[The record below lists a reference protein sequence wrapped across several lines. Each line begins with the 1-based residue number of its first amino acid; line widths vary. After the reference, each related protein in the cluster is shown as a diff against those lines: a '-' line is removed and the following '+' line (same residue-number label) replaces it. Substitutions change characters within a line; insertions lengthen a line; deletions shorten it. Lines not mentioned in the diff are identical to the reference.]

1 VRECDGG
8 VQPPDEL
15 LIAIRARAGIAEG
28 VVGGSQGLV
37 VPFEQGVDQAEC
49 HGLEAGRLRVEPRDP
64 RHQGVCPGYGGHSH
78 SHILARVVNYLS
90 SVSQDYADLFCELFD
105 QLDAAQLHAEGV
117 AWMRDAEVAATAAGV
132 GQAALDGEHVAAPDH
147 GHQTFAVLAGLDA
160 ALTHAN
166 PLLGGPPP
174 PALTEYALRY
184 AESGR
189 FDSGALP
196 GALLPRFA
204 RPGRRGQLPDHPV
217 EAFGAVVRVDAAG
230 WDACDHATLPVRS
243 RLTRQEREAGLRVAA
258 APMIREP
265 DELEW
270 EVEERS
276 GLRFYR
282 IHPADREPTRARVEK
297 VIAKWDEHDVAI
309 GIAPELC
316 LSRPLLERWQA
327 ALRERPGAG
336 TSRLRLV
343 VAGSGN
349 VEGSSPPANVA
360 VLLDARTGE
369 VLVRQRKVHPFNF
382 SREDLELWGLADR
395 LTAPIDEDLHRGRR
409 VCVVE
414 AGGVRL
420 AILVCEDLA
429 RLHAFAAALHA
440 HGVSLLLVPV
450 FARPTKDRRW
460 ERARA
465 EVYSDAIG
473 SSVVVANSLV
483 IAEMLGS
490 PMPVGTA
497 LAVAPGHAAVG
508 HSSEP
513 DDVVVFEL
521 DGDVP
526 RVAHERVGAPD

>member
-1 VRECDGG
+1 M
-8 VQPPDEL
+8 
-15 LIAIRARAGIAEG
+15 EG
-28 VVGGSQGLV
+28 SRQGLGV
-37 VPFEQGVDQAEC
+37 AFEQGVDQTERD
-49 HGLEAGRLRVEPRDP
+49 GLPAGRLPVEPRDP
-64 RHQGVCPGYGGHSH
+64 PHQGVCPVYGGRGHWPYGSTD
-78 SHILARVVNYLS
+78 SVKYLS
-90 SVSQDYADLFCELFD
+90 SMNGDHADRFCELFD
-105 QLDAAQLHAEGV
+105 RLDLARFRAEGE
-117 AWMRDAEVAATAAGV
+117 AWMTDAEVAATAAGV
-132 GQAALDGEHVAAPDH
+132 EHAALAGEAVAAPDDAREA
-147 GHQTFAVLAGLDA
+147 FAVLLGLDA
-160 ALTHAN
+160 ALAHAN
-166 PLLGGPPP
+166 PLLGGPAP
-174 PALTEYALRY
+174 PALTEYVLRY

-189 FDSGALP
+189 LDSGAVP

-204 RPGRRGQLPDHPV
+204 RPGRRGQLPDDLAD
-217 EAFGAVVRVDAAG
+217 AFGAVVRIGAAG
-230 WDACDHATLPVRS
+230 WDACDHVALPVRS
-243 RLTRQEREAGLRVAA
+243 RLTRPERESGLRIGT

-270 EVEERS
+270 EVQERS

-282 IHPADREPTRARVEK
+282 IHPADREPTRTRVEN
-297 VIAKWDEHDVAI
+297 VIAAWDAQDAAI
-309 GIAPELC
+309 GLAPELC
-316 LSRPLLERWQA
+316 LSRALLEHWQG
-327 ALRERPGAG
+327 ALREREG

-349 VEGSSPPANVA
+349 VNGASPPVNEA

-382 SREDLELWGLADR
+382 SHADLELWGLEDR
-395 LTAPIDEDLHRGRR
+395 LTGPIDEDLSRGER

-483 IAEMLGS
+483 IAEILGS
-490 PMPVGTA
+490 PGPVGTA
-497 LAVAPGHAAVG
+497 IAVAPGHAAVG
-508 HSSEP
+508 HCSEP
-513 DDVVVFEL
+513 DDVVVFAL
-521 DGDVP
+521 DGDGP
-526 RVAHERVGAPD
+526 RVA